1 MFLCC
6 LDAHPPGPMLC
17 CFIIAWKCICRTTA
31 FSSCGRFFA
40 LVIFTRRF
48 SFCMEIASCKQY
60 VNFQHIPLFCWIP
73 DKKHG
78 CNGCSNTIL
87 QRFLADQG
95 AYRKGS
101 FPLRRLDGVVSNA
114 GIGMGRSPLHE
125 YDEEDYE
132 RIFNLNS
139 KGVLPV

>member
-1 MFLCC
+1 
-6 LDAHPPGPMLC
+6 MLSGC
-17 CFIIAWKCICRTTA
+17 TSARANALLLYHRVEMHLPHDGFFIVRQ
-31 FSSCGRFFA
+31 FFA
-40 LVIFTRRF
+40 LVIFTRPF

-139 KGVLPV
+139 KGVLTV